1 VQIVSAKV
9 PTVFLIL
16 PPKNIFNVLNIT
28 HKQCDIPFIKQK
40 LITLCI
46 RVSIITQ
53 NVDVIIKVLQAA
65 IFKHI
70 HKL

>member
-1 VQIVSAKV
+1 MV
-9 PTVFLIL
+9 
-16 PPKNIFNVLNIT
+16 NIK
-28 HKQCDIPFIKQK
+28 HEQCDISFIKQK
-40 LITLCI
+40 LITPSI
-46 RVSIITQ
+46 RVPNITQ